1 MSPVW
6 SILQQLY
13 GYTALLDAA
22 VNQLCGGVSL
32 MHNTADYTAEFNSFS
47 TTTILASSQK
57 DVFSTLTRQGGFSS
71 KQERSLRSLISSIDK
86 HGVCVAAYNQ

>member
-22 VNQLCGGVSL
+22 VNQICGGVSL
-32 MHNTADYTAEFNSFS
+32 MHNTYTAEFNSFS
-47 TTTILASSQK
+47 TTTILASNQK

-86 HGVCVAAYNQ
+86 HGVCVCCSL